1 MMRYAFRPP
10 QNVQPLAAKKAKV
23 PKFDAALM
31 VLTFSVP
38 AKVKLQVELP
48 LYTSTDKLV
57 TAITGTAT
65 KTVNKV
71 TTSQV
76 LTSPKFFLDNSASL
90 VATEYFVSFKPAAGQ
105 VVKLLGLP
113 ASLQRDVFSQGGYNY
128 IYNLYNSGWLGVTSV
143 TGLLQW
149 GTFAS
154 STVTSIRALFFNAT
168 NLLSV
173 PTALPSVNKI
183 TDMSGLFFN
192 AVKFNSPSITTWN
205 MSGVRDVSFMF
216 SGAVLFNQP
225 LASWQSKTSSTSSF
239 TNLAGMFR
247 QASTFNQPIGNW
259 NVGNVSNFSAI
270 FYICFQF
277 NQPLAGWNVSKG
289 TNFNYIFY
297 YAFNFNQD
305 ISSWS
310 FLSFLK
316 GEEALTYMMSG
327 ANNFDNKN
335 FLALIGKLSTLPIPP
350 TKYVINF
357 GPYNILNSSNISL
370 VNYNAFTTRF
380 IDGTV
385 PYNSGVVNS
394 SDSTDGGAYNF
405 LYPYFY
411 DNLQMVNASTQEG
424 IDNYIIPFS
433 PTSRVFT
440 YYGELRDPSHTF
452 SFTFYNSDPADQR
465 QIVTWDIISKQVTV
479 ANVTFS
485 AGCTLTIDVKNANNT
500 TVLRRPHIIHLDLIR
515 IAS

>member
-10 QNVQPLAAKKAKV
+10 QENVKPLAAKKAKV
-23 PKFDAALM
+23 PKFDATLM

-48 LYTSTDKLV
+48 LYTSSDKLI

-65 KTVNKV
+65 KTVNKI

-76 LTSPKFFLDNSASL
+76 LNSPKFFLDNSASL

-105 VVKLLGLP
+105 VVTLLGLP
-113 ASLQRDVFSQGGYNY
+113 KSLQKNVVYPDNNDIF
-128 IYNLYNSGWLGVTSV
+128 NLYSSGWLGVMSV

-154 STVTSIRALFFNAT
+154 LTVTSIRALFFNAI
-168 NLLSV
+168 NLLTV

-183 TDMSGLFFN
+183 TDMSGLFCN
-192 AVKFNSPSITTWN
+192 AVKFNSPSITKWN
-205 MSGVRDVSFMF
+205 MSGVKDVSYMF
-216 SGAVLFNQP
+216 SAAVLFNQP

-239 TNLAGMFR
+239 TNLAGMF
-247 QASTFNQPIGNW
+247 QKASTFNQPIGNW
-259 NVGNVSNFSAI
+259 NVGNVINFFSI
-270 FYICFQF
+270 FYICEQF

-289 TNFNYIFY
+289 TNFRYMFY

-310 FLSFLK
+310 FSSFLS
-316 GEEALTYMMSG
+316 GEEALSYMMPY

-335 FLALIGKLSTLPIPP
+335 FLALVAKLSTLPIPP
-350 TKYVINF
+350 TKYPIIF
-357 GPYNILNSSNISL
+357 GQYNILNSSNISL
-370 VNYNAFTTRF
+370 ANYNAFTTRF
-380 IDGTV
+380 IDITY
-385 PYNSGVVNS
+385 PYNAGVLNT
-394 SDSTDGGAYNF
+394 SDSTDGGAYNYF
-405 LYPYFY
+405 YSNFY
-411 DNLQMVNASTQEG
+411 DNLQMVNASTEVG
-424 IDNYIIPFS
+424 IENYIIPFS
-433 PTSRVFT
+433 STSRVFS
-440 YYGELRDPSHTF
+440 YYGNLRDPSHTF
-452 SFTFYNSDPADQR
+452 TFTFYNSDPADQR

-479 ANVTFS
+479 ANVTFP

-500 TVLRRPHIIHLDLIR
+500 TVLSRPHIIHLDLIR